1 MVQIMTNLLSELLA
15 EKPWLL
21 TDGATGTNLFARG
34 LQHGDAP
41 ELWNLEEPEKIR
53 AHYRDFIQAGSDI
66 VLTNTFGG
74 TANRLKLHKAE
85 DRVYEVNKAAAELLA
100 AEIRESGRKIVNA
113 GSVGPTGDLYEPLGP
128 LTIDAGRDAF
138 AAQMHGLKDGGADI
152 AWIETISSEEELTAA
167 LDAADAVG
175 LPAVCTL
182 SFDTNGRT
190 MMGLTPQRLVEMVHA
205 RPVRP
210 VAFGGN
216 CGTGASDLLV
226 GLLSIAGSLEGSD
239 ILVAKAN
246 CGIPVYEDGEVKYTG
261 TPELM
266 QACARLAVNLGARII
281 GGCCGT
287 TPAHVQ
293 AMREALDTHTKGDAP
308 DMAAIIAA
316 CGTLTGSTAELLGT
330 AERKE
335 STRQRRG
342 RRRN

>member
-1 MVQIMTNLLSELLA
+1 MTDLLSELLA

-53 AHYRDFIQAGSDI
+53 AHYRDFIEAGSDI

-85 DRVYEVNKAAAELLA
+85 DRVYEINKAAAELLA
-100 AEIRESGRKIVNA
+100 AEIAESGRKIVNA
-113 GSVGPTGDLYEPLGP
+113 GSVGPTGDLYHPLGP
-128 LTIDAGRDAF
+128 LTVEDGKNSF
-138 AAQMHGLKDGGADI
+138 AAQMRGLKDGGADV
-152 AWIETISSEEELTAA
+152 AWVETISSEEELTAA
-167 LDAADAVG
+167 LDAADEVG

-190 MMGLTPQRLVEMVHA
+190 MMGMTPQRLVEMVHA

-210 VAFGGN
+210 LAFGGN

-226 GLLSIAGSLEGSD
+226 GLLSIAGKLDEGD
-239 ILVAKAN
+239 VLVAKAN
-246 CGIPVYEDGEVKYTG
+246 CGIPVYEDGEIRYTG

-287 TPAHVQ
+287 TPAHIR
-293 AMREALDTHTKGDAP
+293 AMREALDAHTKGDAP
-308 DMAAIIAA
+308 DMPAIIAA
-316 CGTLTGSTAELLGT
+316 CGTLTGSTAELLGGG
-330 AERKE
+330 EGKE

>member
-1 MVQIMTNLLSELLA
+1 MTNLLSELLS

-41 ELWNLEEPEKIR
+41 ELWNLNEPEKIR
-53 AHYRDFIQAGSDI
+53 AHYRDFIEAGSDI

-85 DRVYEVNKAAAELLA
+85 DRVYEINKAAAELLA
-100 AEIRESGRKIVNA
+100 AEIADAGRKIVNA
-113 GSVGPTGDLYEPLGP
+113 GSVGPTGDLYAPLGP
-128 LTIDAGRDAF
+128 LTIEDGKNAF
-138 AAQMHGLKDGGADI
+138 AAQMRGLKDGGVDV

-167 LDAADAVG
+167 LDAADEVG

-190 MMGLTPQRLVEMVHA
+190 MMGMTPQRLLEMVHA

-210 VAFGGN
+210 LAFGGN

-226 GLLSIAGSLEGSD
+226 GLLSIADKLETGD
-239 ILVAKAN
+239 VLIAKAN
-246 CGIPVYEDGEVKYTG
+246 CGIPVFEDGEIRYTG

-287 TPAHVQ
+287 TTAHIR
-293 AMREALDTHTKGDAP
+293 AMREALDTHTRGEAP
-308 DMAAIIAA
+308 DMPAIIAA
-316 CGTLTGSTAELLGT
+316 CGTLTGSTAELLGGG
-330 AERKE
+330 EGKE